1 MAACK
6 LASKGLTLLDS
17 SYQSEVKNIQTFL
30 SMQRSNSAAP
40 TAQTDDSINTHSLV
54 SPRYHKKY
62 KPKQVERPWNLPVM
76 SRYTMYCLFH
86 LFLFVSVNPS
96 YPGGLPERRPAL
108 VDVRHLEVP
117 ADLAS
122 SAWFWDFLLHGQVKR
137 LSLEAQKHGQ
147 LMMCLL
153 NKRVWVSC
161 GNTKYLFYNS
171 HLHNTIVSQV

>member
-62 KPKQVERPWNLPVM
+62 KPKQVEWPWKV
-76 SRYTMYCLFH
+76 
-86 LFLFVSVNPS
+86 
-96 YPGGLPERRPAL
+96 
-108 VDVRHLEVP
+108 
-117 ADLAS
+117 LAS
-122 SAWFWDFLLHGQVKR
+122 VLQYLIQVIYSVFVLLLYIKTIAYSILIIMTSPCSFQLTPRILEAFQNVAQ
-137 LSLEAQKHGQ
+137 LSLTSAILKFLQIWQALPDFGISYF
-147 LMMCLL
+147 MVRWMD
-153 NKRVWVSC
+153 
-161 GNTKYLFYNS
+161 
-171 HLHNTIVSQV
+171 

>member
-62 KPKQVERPWNLPVM
+62 KPKQVEWPWNLPVI
-76 SRYTMYCLFH
+76 SHYTMYRDVCFPSSLQCLCSLH
-86 LFLFVSVNPS
+86 LFLFFSVNPS
-96 YPGGLPERRPAL
+96 YPGGLSEHRPA
-108 VDVRHLEVP
+108 VFDVCHLEVP

-122 SAWFWDFLLHGQVKR
+122 SAWFWNFLLHGQVNR
-137 LSLEAQKHGQ
+137 L
-147 LMMCLL
+147 
-153 NKRVWVSC
+153 
-161 GNTKYLFYNS
+161 T
-171 HLHNTIVSQV
+171 

>member
-62 KPKQVERPWNLPVM
+62 KPKQVEWPWKVLASVLQYLIQVICSVFVLLLYIKTTAYSIFYINYHDL
-76 SRYTMYCLFH
+76 TLF
-86 LFLFVSVNPS
+86 FSVNPS
-96 YPGGLPERRPAL
+96 YPGSLSECRPAVL
-108 VDVRHLEVP
+108 DICHLEVS

-122 SAWFWDFLLHGQVKR
+122 SAWLWNFLLHGQVNG
-137 LSLEAQKHGQ
+137 LTLETQKN
-147 LMMCLL
+147 MISYWC
-153 NKRVWVSC
+153 
-161 GNTKYLFYNS
+161 TF
-171 HLHNTIVSQV
+171 